1 MRQLTFLLLFFTTL
15 TLQAAPPLTSAELK
29 IVERKIASKLTPKPT
44 FFEPWKS
51 ESLQSVSIKSTKL
64 TADRSRLN
72 IYCNAALAQ
81 ISIRPEIIEKWGSA
95 VRDLLGDEYADCNI
109 RFYADNIPI
118 ERYIPN
124 LYRTNTQRDPLRE
137 YKAVKR
143 PPLVQPLGDMIYGKG
158 LNNTHIA
165 LWAGHG
171 QTFTHKDEAWKWQ
184 RPALFCSS
192 EDLNT
197 IEFTTQ
203 LLAPMLENAGA
214 VIVMPRER
222 DPNPTEIIVDNDP
235 GASPHAKIEK
245 QGSWSSQKGGFA
257 VIETLDQENPFSQG
271 SYLQTTVSGGAK
283 SQLTYRPNMPQSG
296 RYGIYVSY
304 RALPTNLTRAIYTV
318 YHTGGAK
325 SFEVNQRIGGSMW
338 VWLGSFELDGDS
350 YITLSAPD
358 GGELPVGAT
367 MTADAV
373 KIGGG
378 MGNIKRGMSAQKACV
393 SGYPRYHEAARYWMQ
408 YSGVSDSIYAQDTK
422 SIDNKENLP
431 LDYTDNFKGNGD
443 WCNFLIDRRN
453 VPLDLALGIHTD
465 AGVSDSTYGTL
476 SIYFSKKTQG
486 KYPNGKSKMADRD
499 MADIIQTQIVN
510 DLRAKYNPTW
520 RRRSIYDKSY
530 AEISR
535 PNVPSVLIEI
545 LSHQNAADMALWLD
559 PEARFDIARS
569 IYKGVVRFMADRSGR
584 SYTIQPLP
592 PHAMASE
599 FVGSDSVRVK
609 WEATLDP
616 LEATAIP
623 SHYKIY
629 TRIGDGAFDDGSV
642 VSLSGFDHISMPLPA
657 DGKIRS
663 YRITAVNDGG
673 ESFPSETIS
682 VGRPTGGSAKG
693 IALVVNGFTRLSAP
707 LMRYDTIPDT
717 TGVGR
722 VLAAGFDLAAD
733 PGVPYMHQRAISGA
747 QQQFS
752 RTSLF
757 VDNDNPGWGASSK
770 ELEIKGING
779 NNFDYIYDHGK
790 SLMEL
795 GYSFVGTSREAFEND
810 PFVPS
815 KYRLIDLI
823 MGAQRGYPTKYKVYT
838 DKMLSIL
845 NSATQAQV
853 KIIISGAYIASDPSH
868 NELSTRMLG
877 YTLGRTSTLPAS
889 ARTADMYPIPQV
901 DILKGVSPQSR
912 VIPIDGV
919 GVSIIRTGNVT
930 AVGVPLEAFSQSI
943 MSSILRKGLE

>member
-1 MRQLTFLLLFFTTL
+1 MRQLTFLLFFFTTL

-72 IYCNAALAQ
+72 VYCNAALAQ
-81 ISIRPEIIEKWGSA
+81 ISIRPEIIEQWSSA
-95 VRDLLGDEYADCNI
+95 VRDLLGDEYADCDV

-143 PPLVQPLGDMIYGKG
+143 PPLVQPLGDMIYGNG

-222 DPNPTEIIVDNDP
+222 DPNPAEIIVDNDS
-235 GASPHAKIEK
+235 GASPRAKIEM
-245 QGSWSSQKGGFA
+245 QGSWSSRKGGFA
-257 VIETLDQENPFSQG
+257 AIETLDQENPFSQG

-283 SQLTYRPNMPQSG
+283 SQLTYRPNVPQSG
-296 RYGIYVSY
+296 RYGVYVSY

-318 YHTGGAK
+318 YHAGGAK

-350 YITLSAPD
+350 YITLSPPD
-358 GGELPVGAT
+358 GGELSVGAT

-499 MADIIQTQIVN
+499 MADIIQSQIVN
-510 DLRAKYNPTW
+510 DLRVKYNPTW

-535 PNVPSVLIEI
+535 PNVPSALIEI

-609 WEATLDP
+609 WEATIDP
-616 LEATAIP
+616 LEATARP
-623 SHYKIY
+623 DYYKIY
-629 TRIGDGAFDDGSV
+629 TRINGGAFDDGSV
-642 VSLSGFDHISMPLPA
+642 VSLSGFSHVSLPLPA

-682 VGRPTGGSAKG
+682 VGRSAGGSSKG
-693 IALVVNGFTRLSAP
+693 TALVVNGFTRLSAP
-707 LMRYDTIPDT
+707 LMRYDTVPDT

-733 PGVPYMHQRAISGA
+733 PGVPYIHQRAISGA

-770 ELEIKGING
+770 ELELKGING
-779 NNFDYIYDHGK
+779 NTFDYIYDHGA
-790 SLMEL
+790 SLLEL

-823 MGAQRGYPTKYKVYT
+823 MGAQRGYPDKYKVYS
-838 DKMLSIL
+838 DKMLSVL
-845 NSATQAQV
+845 NSATKAQT

-877 YTLGRTSTLPAS
+877 YTLNRTATLPAS
-889 ARTADMYPIPQV
+889 AQRVDLYPIPQV
-901 DILKGVSPQSR
+901 DILKGVNPQSR
-912 VIPIDGV
+912 VILIDGV

-930 AVGVPLEAFSQSI
+930 AVGVPLEAFNESVRSNI
-943 MSSILRKGLE
+943 FRKVLE